1 MKLLFNRTMQLKK
14 VRILILA
21 GLICCFTGC
30 AEIMG
35 IQPQTQPQ
43 PNIQQENASL
53 KKQVADLE
61 ASLKKTKLKVDDMND
76 ELEMLNNIVSNKS
89 VQECL
94 EKEVDR
100 LYMRGMQLYLADN
113 FTEAITA
120 WKDLLKVNPEH
131 ENAQIYIDRAKR
143 KLKGI
148 QKLR

>member
-1 MKLLFNRTMQLKK
+1 MKLLFNKAMQLNN
-14 VRILILA
+14 VHILILA
-21 GLICCFTGC
+21 VIICCFTGC

-35 IQPQTQPQ
+35 IQPQ
-43 PNIQQENASL
+43 PNIQQENANL

-61 ASLKKTKLKVDDMND
+61 ASLKKTKLKIDDLSD
-76 ELEMLNNIVSNKS
+76 ELELLNNIVSNKS

-120 WKDLLKVNPEH
+120 WKDLLKVDPEH
-131 ENAQIYIDRAKR
+131 ENAKIYIDRARR

-148 QKLR
+148 QKLK